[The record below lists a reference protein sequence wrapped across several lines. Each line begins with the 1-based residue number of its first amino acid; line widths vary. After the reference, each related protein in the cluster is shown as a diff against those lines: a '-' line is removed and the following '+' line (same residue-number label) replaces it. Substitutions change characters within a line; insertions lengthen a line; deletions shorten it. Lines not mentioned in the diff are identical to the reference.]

1 MDGVLLVVQGED
13 DLCDVLEPLNWG
25 VGGEEG
31 VTGKEDK
38 LHKWTELECPT
49 MAGALCVLS

>member
-13 DLCDVLEPLNWG
+13 DLCDALEPLNWG

-31 VTGKEDK
+31 VTGEEDK
-38 LHKWTELECPT
+38 LHKWTEL
-49 MAGALCVLS
+49 